1 MVEMIKTRKLQSHF
15 STRRAVVEEGGVQPL
30 AKDIITHLR
39 DVEFLNLFPRA
50 TFTSETQVKKKT
62 VYLWKSVYQDQ
73 THSYFWLIISKKLQF
88 YLFSVSIC

>member
-39 DVEFLNLFPRA
+39 DVEFLNLFPRV
-50 TFTSETQVKKKT
+50 TSETQVKKKEPYTFGNLFTRTKHT
-62 VYLWKSVYQDQ
+62 V
-73 THSYFWLIISKKLQF
+73 ISG
-88 YLFSVSIC
+88 

>member
-50 TFTSETQVKKKT
+50 TFTSETQKSEPYTFGNLFTRTKHT
-62 VYLWKSVYQDQ
+62 V
-73 THSYFWLIISKKLQF
+73 ISG
-88 YLFSVSIC
+88 

>member
-39 DVEFLNLFPRA
+39 AVEFLNLFPRA
-50 TFTSETQVKKKT
+50 TFTSETQVKKKNRIPLEICLPGPNTQLFLVNNLGKVT
-62 VYLWKSVYQDQ
+62 VLP
-73 THSYFWLIISKKLQF
+73 I
-88 YLFSVSIC
+88 